1 MFFPPKSLAHSG
13 FHDGSC
19 ITEKKRIRNF
29 PIMNCHKQNRKEYSN
44 SRKKVPL
51 IEKSGKNKSFFVPR
65 RETLLYNNNK
75 FAVVPIKGG
84 KRDG

>member
-1 MFFPPKSLAHSG
+1 
-13 FHDGSC
+13 
-19 ITEKKRIRNF
+19 
-29 PIMNCHKQNRKEYSN
+29 MNCHKQNRKEYSN

-51 IEKSGKNKSFFVPR
+51 IEKSGKNRSFFVPR
-65 RETLLYNNNK
+65 RETLLYNKNK